1 MEKRNKHTVSL
12 MLQVHE
18 LAQPLTVDGR
28 KTVIIDGGGVMIKL
42 GAQTGI
48 HVSGGATLC
57 VVNAVLD
64 GQQKSRALFG
74 TDSGTSIGLIDVIF
88 QNCKTRLVRPLFR
101 TCCLADAILLHCI
114 CAHCPKRLID
124 CLVHRMGQQLFC
136 KKGQS

>member
-1 MEKRNKHTVSL
+1 MGDMQRKNDVSL

-18 LAQPLTVDGR
+18 LAQTLTVDGR

-64 GQQKSRALFG
+64 GQQKSRALVG
-74 TDSGTSIGLIDVIF
+74 SGSGTAIGFIDVTF
-88 QNCKTRLVRPLFR
+88 QNCAGHVRPLFC
-101 TCCLADAILLHCI
+101 TCCLAILLHCT
-114 CAHCPKRLID
+114 CAHYPKRLIG
-124 CLVHRMGQQLFC
+124 CLVHRVGQQSFC
-136 KKGQS
+136 KKAQR